1 MTGTSMSIKMRIAL
15 IASITFTFLGCVSQG
30 KQEKQLEILAAN
42 RASLI
47 QSELPVKVSN
57 MISIMRASAYGETI
71 EIMMIC
77 HSSSEDLEQILMQ
90 GVQSYCSD
98 KVTITNLDIGL
109 VYRIKVRNSRGKLLS
124 DRVIDKG
131 LCQKIH

>member
-1 MTGTSMSIKMRIAL
+1 MRIAV
-15 IASITFTFLGCVSQG
+15 IASIAFFGCVSQG

-57 MISIMRASAYGETI
+57 IMSIMRASAYGETI
-71 EIMMIC
+71 EIMIIC
-77 HSSSEDLEQILMQ
+77 QSSSEDLKKILMQ

-98 KVTITNLDIGL
+98 KVTTAHLDIGL

-124 DRVIDKG
+124 DQVVDKG
-131 LCQKIH
+131 ICQKVLRLT